1 MNLVYENFSLK
12 MILSIA
18 NSPPDSQRFGEYEV
32 EILLNNVKI
41 PVRKGSQQTLQNAF
55 ELNETLQNHT
65 ETLRKPNLEPILN
78 YTCPFYKN

>member
-1 MNLVYENFSLK
+1 

-18 NSPPDSQRFGEYEV
+18 NSLPDSQRFGEYEV

-78 YTCPFYKN
+78 YTCSFYEN